1 VTTPTSAKESKM
13 CNQPSSASAGFM
25 EDFSPAAI
33 KRGVYM
39 DKINMPKRLSSS
51 AARNHIGNMLFLL
64 PTIILFSAVVLI
76 PFIQGIPYSFTNWKS
91 IVSEKREFI
100 GLKNY
105 VYLLKNKYF
114 QESLVV
120 TMKFTI
126 LYMLSSNF
134 MGLLLALLIQ
144 RSSWFNNIARTV
156 LFLPFTVS
164 VTAGSIVWSYV
175 FTDVYGT
182 LTGLVSPL
190 GMPGQIVYGMVII
203 GAWRD
208 MGYTMLI
215 YIAAL
220 QAVPRD
226 YYEAAT
232 MDGAGKWRQFFNVTV
247 PNIVPAF
254 TTNITLLLAWGL
266 RTFDMP
272 MVVARNAKEGQFT
285 AVYVY
290 DSIFSNNKAG
300 LGQAAAIILT
310 IILVVLTQVVT
321 RTLRR
326 MEVEQ

>member
-1 VTTPTSAKESKM
+1 MRKL
-13 CNQPSSASAGFM
+13 
-25 EDFSPAAI
+25 
-33 KRGVYM
+33 
-39 DKINMPKRLSSS
+39 NMPRRLSSS
-51 AARNHIGNMLFLL
+51 AARTHGGNMLFML
-64 PTIILFSAVVLI
+64 PTIILFCIVVLI
-76 PFIQGIPYSFTNWKS
+76 PFFQGIPYSFTNWKS
-91 IVSEKREFI
+91 IVSETKEFN

-105 VYLLKNKYF
+105 IYLIKNKYF
-114 QESLVV
+114 QDSLLV
-120 TMKFTI
+120 TFKFTI
-126 LYMLSSNF
+126 LYMISANV
-134 MGLLLALLIQ
+134 MGLLLALAIH

-164 VTAGSIVWSYV
+164 ATAGSIVWSYV

-182 LTGLVSPL
+182 ITGLVSPL
-190 GMPGQIVYGMVII
+190 GMPGQIIYGMVVI

-220 QAVPRD
+220 QAVPQD

-232 MDGAGKWRQFFNVTV
+232 VNGAGKLRQFFSVTV

-254 TTNITLLLAWGL
+254 TTNVTLLLAWGL

-272 MVVARNAKEGQFT
+272 MAVARNAREGQFT

-300 LGQAAAIILT
+300 LGQAAAVILT
-310 IILVVLTQVVT
+310 IILVVLTQIVT
-321 RTLRR
+321 RSLRR
-326 MEVEQ
+326 LEVEQ

>member
-1 VTTPTSAKESKM
+1 M
-13 CNQPSSASAGFM
+13 
-25 EDFSPAAI
+25 
-33 KRGVYM
+33 RGVCM
-39 DKINMPKRLSSS
+39 RKLNMPRRLSSS
-51 AARNHIGNMLFLL
+51 AARTHGGNMLFML
-64 PTIILFSAVVLI
+64 PTIILFCIVVLI
-76 PFIQGIPYSFTNWKS
+76 PFFQGIPYSFTNWKS
-91 IVSEKREFI
+91 IVSETKEFN

-105 VYLLKNKYF
+105 IYLIKNKYF
-114 QESLVV
+114 QDSLLV
-120 TMKFTI
+120 TFKFTI
-126 LYMLSSNF
+126 LYMISANI
-134 MGLLLALLIQ
+134 MGLLLALAIH

-164 VTAGSIVWSYV
+164 ATAGSIVWSYV

-182 LTGLVSPL
+182 ITGLVSPL
-190 GMPGQIVYGMVII
+190 GMPGQIIYGMVVI

-220 QAVPRD
+220 QAVPQD

-232 MDGAGKWRQFFNVTV
+232 VDGAGKLRQFFSVTV

-254 TTNITLLLAWGL
+254 TTNVTLLLAWGL

-272 MVVARNAKEGQFT
+272 MAVARNAREGQFT

-300 LGQAAAIILT
+300 LGQAAAVILT
-310 IILVVLTQVVT
+310 IILVVLTQIVT
-321 RTLRR
+321 RSLRR
-326 MEVEQ
+326 LEVEQ

>member
-1 VTTPTSAKESKM
+1 MRKL
-13 CNQPSSASAGFM
+13 
-25 EDFSPAAI
+25 
-33 KRGVYM
+33 
-39 DKINMPKRLSSS
+39 NMPRRLSSS
-51 AARNHIGNMLFLL
+51 AARTHGGNMLFML
-64 PTIILFSAVVLI
+64 PTIILFCIVVLI
-76 PFIQGIPYSFTNWKS
+76 PFFQGIPYSFTNWKS
-91 IVSEKREFI
+91 IVSETKEFN

-105 VYLLKNKYF
+105 IYLIKNKYF
-114 QESLVV
+114 QDSLLV
-120 TMKFTI
+120 TFKFTI
-126 LYMLSSNF
+126 LYMISANV
-134 MGLLLALLIQ
+134 MGLLLALAIH

-164 VTAGSIVWSYV
+164 ATAGSIVWSYV

-182 LTGLVSPL
+182 ITGLVSPL
-190 GMPGQIVYGMVII
+190 GMPGQIIYGMVVI

-220 QAVPRD
+220 QAVPQD

-232 MDGAGKWRQFFNVTV
+232 VDGAGKLRQFFSVTV

-254 TTNITLLLAWGL
+254 TNVTLLLAWGL

-272 MVVARNAKEGQFT
+272 MAVARNAREGQFT

-300 LGQAAAIILT
+300 LGQAAAVILT
-310 IILVVLTQVVT
+310 IILVVLTQIVT
-321 RTLRR
+321 RSLRR
-326 MEVEQ
+326 LEVEQ

>member
-1 VTTPTSAKESKM
+1 MRKL
-13 CNQPSSASAGFM
+13 
-25 EDFSPAAI
+25 
-33 KRGVYM
+33 
-39 DKINMPKRLSSS
+39 NMPRRLSSS
-51 AARNHIGNMLFLL
+51 AARTHGGNMLFML
-64 PTIILFSAVVLI
+64 PTIILFCIVVLI
-76 PFIQGIPYSFTNWKS
+76 PFFQGIPYSFTNWKS
-91 IVSEKREFI
+91 IVSETKEFN

-105 VYLLKNKYF
+105 IYLIKNKYF
-114 QESLVV
+114 QDSLLV
-120 TMKFTI
+120 TFKFTI
-126 LYMLSSNF
+126 LYMISANV
-134 MGLLLALLIQ
+134 MGLLLALAIH

-182 LTGLVSPL
+182 ITGLVSPL
-190 GMPGQIVYGMVII
+190 GMPGQIIYGMVVI

-220 QAVPRD
+220 QAVPQD

-232 MDGAGKWRQFFNVTV
+232 VDGAGKLRQFFSVTA

-254 TTNITLLLAWGL
+254 TTNVTLLLAWGL

-272 MVVARNAKEGQFT
+272 MAVARNAREGQFT

-300 LGQAAAIILT
+300 LGQAAAVILT
-310 IILVVLTQVVT
+310 IILVVLTQIVT
-321 RTLRR
+321 RSLRR
-326 MEVEQ
+326 LEVEQ

>member
-1 VTTPTSAKESKM
+1 MRKL
-13 CNQPSSASAGFM
+13 
-25 EDFSPAAI
+25 
-33 KRGVYM
+33 
-39 DKINMPKRLSSS
+39 NMPRRLSSS
-51 AARNHIGNMLFLL
+51 AARTHGGNMLFML
-64 PTIILFSAVVLI
+64 PTIILFCIVVLI
-76 PFIQGIPYSFTNWKS
+76 PFFQGIPYSFTNWKS
-91 IVSEKREFI
+91 IVSETKEFN

-105 VYLLKNKYF
+105 VYLIKNKYF
-114 QESLVV
+114 QDSLLV
-120 TMKFTI
+120 TFKFTI
-126 LYMLSSNF
+126 LYMISANV
-134 MGLLLALLIQ
+134 MGLLLALAIH

-182 LTGLVSPL
+182 ITGLVSPL
-190 GMPGQIVYGMVII
+190 GMPGQIIYGMVVI

-220 QAVPRD
+220 QAVPQD

-232 MDGAGKWRQFFNVTV
+232 VDGAGKLRQFFSVTV

-254 TTNITLLLAWGL
+254 TTNVTLLLAWGL

-272 MVVARNAKEGQFT
+272 MAVARNAREGQFT

-300 LGQAAAIILT
+300 LGQAAAVILT
-310 IILVVLTQVVT
+310 IILVVLTQIVT
-321 RTLRR
+321 RSLRR
-326 MEVEQ
+326 LEVEQ

>member
-1 VTTPTSAKESKM
+1 MHKLKLP
-13 CNQPSSASAGFM
+13 
-25 EDFSPAAI
+25 
-33 KRGVYM
+33 R
-39 DKINMPKRLSSS
+39 RLSSG
-51 AARNHIGNMLFLL
+51 AARTHGGNMLFML
-64 PTIILFSAVVLI
+64 PTIILFCIVVLI

-91 IVSEKREFI
+91 IVSETKEFN

-105 VYLLKNKYF
+105 IYLIKNKYF
-114 QESLVV
+114 QDSLLV
-120 TMKFTI
+120 TFKYTI
-126 LYMLSSNF
+126 LYMLSANF
-134 MGLLLALLIQ
+134 MGLMLALAIH
-144 RSSWFNNIARTV
+144 RSTWFNNIARTV

-190 GMPGQIVYGMVII
+190 GMPGQIIYGMVII

-220 QAVPRD
+220 QAVPHD

-232 MDGAGKWRQFFNVTV
+232 VDGAGKLRQFFSVTV

-272 MVVARNAKEGQFT
+272 MAVARNAREGQFT

-310 IILVVLTQVVT
+310 VILVVLTQIVT

-326 MEVEQ
+326 LEVEQ

>member
-1 VTTPTSAKESKM
+1 MRKL
-13 CNQPSSASAGFM
+13 
-25 EDFSPAAI
+25 
-33 KRGVYM
+33 
-39 DKINMPKRLSSS
+39 NMPRRLSSS
-51 AARNHIGNMLFLL
+51 AARTHGGNMLFML
-64 PTIILFSAVVLI
+64 PTIILFCIVVLI
-76 PFIQGIPYSFTNWKS
+76 PFFQGIPYSFTNWKS
-91 IVSEKREFI
+91 IVSETKEFN

-105 VYLLKNKYF
+105 IYLIKNKYF
-114 QESLVV
+114 QDSLLV
-120 TMKFTI
+120 TFKFTI
-126 LYMLSSNF
+126 LYMISANVV
-134 MGLLLALLIQ
+134 GLLLALAIH

-164 VTAGSIVWSYV
+164 ATAGSIVWSYV

-182 LTGLVSPL
+182 ITGLVSPL
-190 GMPGQIVYGMVII
+190 GMPGQIIYGMVVI

-220 QAVPRD
+220 QAVPQD

-232 MDGAGKWRQFFNVTV
+232 VDGAGKLRQFFSVTV

-254 TTNITLLLAWGL
+254 TTNVTLLLAWGL

-272 MVVARNAKEGQFT
+272 MAVARNAREGQFT

-300 LGQAAAIILT
+300 LGQAAAVILT
-310 IILVVLTQVVT
+310 IILVVLTQIVT
-321 RTLRR
+321 RSLRR
-326 MEVEQ
+326 LEVEQ

>member
-1 VTTPTSAKESKM
+1 MRKL
-13 CNQPSSASAGFM
+13 
-25 EDFSPAAI
+25 
-33 KRGVYM
+33 
-39 DKINMPKRLSSS
+39 NMPRRLSSS
-51 AARNHIGNMLFLL
+51 AARTHGGNMLFML
-64 PTIILFSAVVLI
+64 PTIILFCIVVLI
-76 PFIQGIPYSFTNWKS
+76 PFFQGIPYSFTNWKS
-91 IVSEKREFI
+91 IVSETKEFN

-105 VYLLKNKYF
+105 IYLIKNKYF
-114 QESLVV
+114 QDSLLV
-120 TMKFTI
+120 TFKFTI
-126 LYMLSSNF
+126 LYMISANV
-134 MGLLLALLIQ
+134 MGLLLALAIY

-164 VTAGSIVWSYV
+164 ATAGSIVWSYV

-182 LTGLVSPL
+182 ITGLVSPL
-190 GMPGQIVYGMVII
+190 GMPGQIIYGMVVI

-220 QAVPRD
+220 QAVPQD

-232 MDGAGKWRQFFNVTV
+232 VDGAGKLRQFFSVTV

-254 TTNITLLLAWGL
+254 TTNVTLLLAWGL

-272 MVVARNAKEGQFT
+272 MAVARNAREGQFT

-300 LGQAAAIILT
+300 LGQAAAVILT
-310 IILVVLTQVVT
+310 IILVVLTQIVT
-321 RTLRR
+321 RSLRR
-326 MEVEQ
+326 LEVEQ

>member
-1 VTTPTSAKESKM
+1 MRKL
-13 CNQPSSASAGFM
+13 
-25 EDFSPAAI
+25 
-33 KRGVYM
+33 
-39 DKINMPKRLSSS
+39 NMPRRLSSS
-51 AARNHIGNMLFLL
+51 AARTHGGNMLFML
-64 PTIILFSAVVLI
+64 PTIILFCIVVLI
-76 PFIQGIPYSFTNWKS
+76 PFFQGIPYSFTNWKS
-91 IVSEKREFI
+91 IVSETKEFN

-105 VYLLKNKYF
+105 IYLIKNKYF
-114 QESLVV
+114 QDSLLV
-120 TMKFTI
+120 TFKFTI
-126 LYMLSSNF
+126 LYMISANV
-134 MGLLLALLIQ
+134 MGLLLALAIH

-182 LTGLVSPL
+182 ITGLVSPL
-190 GMPGQIVYGMVII
+190 GMPGQIIYGMVVI

-220 QAVPRD
+220 QAVPQD

-232 MDGAGKWRQFFNVTV
+232 VDGAGKLRQFFSVTV

-254 TTNITLLLAWGL
+254 TTNVTLLLAWGL

-272 MVVARNAKEGQFT
+272 MAVARNAREGQFP

-300 LGQAAAIILT
+300 LGQAAAVILT
-310 IILVVLTQVVT
+310 IILVVLTQIVT
-321 RTLRR
+321 RSLRR
-326 MEVEQ
+326 LEVEQ

>member
-1 VTTPTSAKESKM
+1 MRKL
-13 CNQPSSASAGFM
+13 
-25 EDFSPAAI
+25 
-33 KRGVYM
+33 
-39 DKINMPKRLSSS
+39 NMPRRLSSS
-51 AARNHIGNMLFLL
+51 AARTHGGNMLFML
-64 PTIILFSAVVLI
+64 PTIILFCIVVLI
-76 PFIQGIPYSFTNWKS
+76 PFFQGIPYSFTNWKS
-91 IVSEKREFI
+91 IVSETKEFN

-105 VYLLKNKYF
+105 IYLIKNKYF
-114 QESLVV
+114 QDSLLV
-120 TMKFTI
+120 TFKFTI
-126 LYMLSSNF
+126 LYMISANV
-134 MGLLLALLIQ
+134 MGLLLALAIH

-164 VTAGSIVWSYV
+164 ATAGSIVWSYV

-182 LTGLVSPL
+182 ITGLVSPL
-190 GMPGQIVYGMVII
+190 GMPGQIIYGMVVI

-220 QAVPRD
+220 QAVPQD

-232 MDGAGKWRQFFNVTV
+232 VDGAGKLRQFFSVTV

-254 TTNITLLLAWGL
+254 TTNVTLLLAWGL

-272 MVVARNAKEGQFT
+272 MAVARNAREGQFT

-300 LGQAAAIILT
+300 PGQAAAVILT
-310 IILVVLTQVVT
+310 IILVVLTQIVT
-321 RTLRR
+321 RSLRR
-326 MEVEQ
+326 LEVEQ

>member
-1 VTTPTSAKESKM
+1 MRKL
-13 CNQPSSASAGFM
+13 
-25 EDFSPAAI
+25 
-33 KRGVYM
+33 
-39 DKINMPKRLSSS
+39 NMPRRLSSS
-51 AARNHIGNMLFLL
+51 AARTHGGNMLFML
-64 PTIILFSAVVLI
+64 PTIILFCIVVLI
-76 PFIQGIPYSFTNWKS
+76 PFFQGIPYSFTNWKS
-91 IVSEKREFI
+91 IVSETKEFN

-105 VYLLKNKYF
+105 IYLIKNKYF
-114 QESLVV
+114 QDSLLV
-120 TMKFTI
+120 TFKFTI
-126 LYMLSSNF
+126 LYMISANV
-134 MGLLLALLIQ
+134 MGLLLALAIH

-164 VTAGSIVWSYV
+164 ATAGSIVWSYV

-182 LTGLVSPL
+182 ITGLVSPL
-190 GMPGQIVYGMVII
+190 GMPGQIIYGMVVI

-220 QAVPRD
+220 QAVPQD

-232 MDGAGKWRQFFNVTV
+232 VDGAGKLRQFFSVTA

-254 TTNITLLLAWGL
+254 TTNVTLLLAWGL

-272 MVVARNAKEGQFT
+272 MAVARNAREGQFT

-300 LGQAAAIILT
+300 LGQAAAVILT
-310 IILVVLTQVVT
+310 IILVVLTQIVT
-321 RTLRR
+321 RSLRR
-326 MEVEQ
+326 LEVEQ

>member
-1 VTTPTSAKESKM
+1 MRKL
-13 CNQPSSASAGFM
+13 
-25 EDFSPAAI
+25 
-33 KRGVYM
+33 
-39 DKINMPKRLSSS
+39 NMPRRLSSS
-51 AARNHIGNMLFLL
+51 AARTHGGNMLFML
-64 PTIILFSAVVLI
+64 PTIILFCIVVLI
-76 PFIQGIPYSFTNWKS
+76 PFFQGIPYSFTNWKS
-91 IVSEKREFI
+91 IVSETKEFN

-105 VYLLKNKYF
+105 IYLIKNKYF
-114 QESLVV
+114 QDSLLV
-120 TMKFTI
+120 TFKFTI
-126 LYMLSSNF
+126 LYMISANV
-134 MGLLLALLIQ
+134 MGLLLALAIH

-164 VTAGSIVWSYV
+164 ATAGSIVWSYV

-182 LTGLVSPL
+182 ITGLVSPL
-190 GMPGQIVYGMVII
+190 GMPGQIIYGMVVI

-220 QAVPRD
+220 QAVPQD

-232 MDGAGKWRQFFNVTV
+232 VDGAGKLRQFFSVTV

-254 TTNITLLLAWGL
+254 TTNVTLLLAWGL

-272 MVVARNAKEGQFT
+272 MAVARNAREGQFT

-300 LGQAAAIILT
+300 LGQAAAVILT
-310 IILVVLTQVVT
+310 IILVVLTQIVT
-321 RTLRR
+321 RSLRR
-326 MEVEQ
+326 LEVAQ

>member
-1 VTTPTSAKESKM
+1 MRKL
-13 CNQPSSASAGFM
+13 
-25 EDFSPAAI
+25 
-33 KRGVYM
+33 
-39 DKINMPKRLSSS
+39 NMPRRLSSS
-51 AARNHIGNMLFLL
+51 AARTHGGNMLFML
-64 PTIILFSAVVLI
+64 PTIILFCIVVLI
-76 PFIQGIPYSFTNWKS
+76 PFFQGIPYSFTNWKS
-91 IVSEKREFI
+91 IVSETKEFN

-105 VYLLKNKYF
+105 IYLIKNKYF
-114 QESLVV
+114 QDSLLV
-120 TMKFTI
+120 TFKFTI
-126 LYMLSSNF
+126 LYMISANV
-134 MGLLLALLIQ
+134 MGLLLALAIH

-182 LTGLVSPL
+182 ITGLVSPL
-190 GMPGQIVYGMVII
+190 GMPGQIIYGMVVI

-220 QAVPRD
+220 QAVPQD

-232 MDGAGKWRQFFNVTV
+232 VDGTGKLRQFFSVTV

-254 TTNITLLLAWGL
+254 TTNVTLLLAWGL

-272 MVVARNAKEGQFT
+272 MAVARNAREGQFT

-300 LGQAAAIILT
+300 LGQAAAVILT
-310 IILVVLTQVVT
+310 IILVVLTQIVT
-321 RTLRR
+321 RSLRR
-326 MEVEQ
+326 LEVEQ

>member
-1 VTTPTSAKESKM
+1 MRKL
-13 CNQPSSASAGFM
+13 
-25 EDFSPAAI
+25 
-33 KRGVYM
+33 
-39 DKINMPKRLSSS
+39 NMPKRLTTRN
-51 AARNHIGNMLFLL
+51 ARIHGGNMLFLL
-64 PTIILFSAVVLI
+64 PTIVLFFIVVLI
-76 PFIQGIPYSFTNWKS
+76 PFIQGIPYSLTNWKS
-91 IVSEKREFI
+91 IVSEDRDFI

-105 VYLLKNKYF
+105 IYLITNEYFLDSLKNTF
-114 QESLVV
+114 
-120 TMKFTI
+120 KFTI
-126 LYMLSSNF
+126 LYMVSSNL
-134 MGLLLALLIQ
+134 MGLILALLIH

-164 VTAGSIVWSYV
+164 VTAGAIVWSYV

-190 GMPGQIVYGMVII
+190 GMPGQIIYGMVFI

-215 YIAAL
+215 YIAGL
-220 QAVPRD
+220 QAVPGN
-226 YYEAAT
+226 YYEAAKI
-232 MDGAGKWRQFFNVTV
+232 DGANSIQRFLHVTI

-266 RTFDMP
+266 RTFDLP
-272 MVVARNAKEGQFT
+272 MSVARNASEGQFT

-310 IILVVLTQVVT
+310 IILITLTQIVT
-321 RTLRR
+321 RILRR
-326 MEVEQ
+326 LEVEQ

>member
-1 VTTPTSAKESKM
+1 MRKL
-13 CNQPSSASAGFM
+13 
-25 EDFSPAAI
+25 
-33 KRGVYM
+33 
-39 DKINMPKRLSSS
+39 NMPRRLSSS
-51 AARNHIGNMLFLL
+51 AARTHGGNMLFML
-64 PTIILFSAVVLI
+64 PTIILFCIVVLI
-76 PFIQGIPYSFTNWKS
+76 PFFQGIPYSFTNWKS
-91 IVSEKREFI
+91 IVSETKEFN

-105 VYLLKNKYF
+105 IYLKNKYF
-114 QESLVV
+114 QDSLLV
-120 TMKFTI
+120 TFKFTI
-126 LYMLSSNF
+126 LYMISANV
-134 MGLLLALLIQ
+134 MGLLLALAIH

-164 VTAGSIVWSYV
+164 ATAGSIVWSYV

-182 LTGLVSPL
+182 ITGLVSPL
-190 GMPGQIVYGMVII
+190 GMPGQIIYGMVVI

-220 QAVPRD
+220 QAVPQD

-232 MDGAGKWRQFFNVTV
+232 VDGAGKLRQFFSVTV

-254 TTNITLLLAWGL
+254 TTNVTLLLAWGL

-272 MVVARNAKEGQFT
+272 MAVARNAREGQFT

-300 LGQAAAIILT
+300 LGQAAAVILT
-310 IILVVLTQVVT
+310 IILVVLTQIVT
-321 RTLRR
+321 RSLRR
-326 MEVEQ
+326 LEVEQ

>member
-1 VTTPTSAKESKM
+1 MRKL
-13 CNQPSSASAGFM
+13 
-25 EDFSPAAI
+25 
-33 KRGVYM
+33 
-39 DKINMPKRLSSS
+39 NMPRRLSSS
-51 AARNHIGNMLFLL
+51 AARTHGGNMLFML
-64 PTIILFSAVVLI
+64 PTIILFCIVVLI
-76 PFIQGIPYSFTNWKS
+76 PFFQGIPYSFTNWKS
-91 IVSEKREFI
+91 IVSETKEFN

-105 VYLLKNKYF
+105 IYLIKHKYF
-114 QESLVV
+114 QDPLLV
-120 TMKFTI
+120 TFKFTI
-126 LYMLSSNF
+126 LYMISANV
-134 MGLLLALLIQ
+134 MGLLLALAIH

-182 LTGLVSPL
+182 ITGLVSPL
-190 GMPGQIVYGMVII
+190 GMPGQIIYGMVVI

-220 QAVPRD
+220 QAVPQD

-232 MDGAGKWRQFFNVTV
+232 VDGAGKLRQFFSVTV

-254 TTNITLLLAWGL
+254 TTNVTLLLAWGL

-272 MVVARNAKEGQFT
+272 MAVARNAREGQFT

-300 LGQAAAIILT
+300 LGQAAAVILT
-310 IILVVLTQVVT
+310 IILVVLTQIVT
-321 RTLRR
+321 RSLRR
-326 MEVEQ
+326 LEVEQ

>member
-1 VTTPTSAKESKM
+1 MRKL
-13 CNQPSSASAGFM
+13 
-25 EDFSPAAI
+25 
-33 KRGVYM
+33 
-39 DKINMPKRLSSS
+39 NMPRRLSSS
-51 AARNHIGNMLFLL
+51 AARTHGGNMLFML
-64 PTIILFSAVVLI
+64 PTIILFCIVVLI
-76 PFIQGIPYSFTNWKS
+76 PFFQGIPYSFTNWKS
-91 IVSEKREFI
+91 IVSETKEFN

-105 VYLLKNKYF
+105 IYLIKNKYF
-114 QESLVV
+114 QDSLLV
-120 TMKFTI
+120 TFKFTI
-126 LYMLSSNF
+126 LYMISANV
-134 MGLLLALLIQ
+134 MGLLLALAIH

-182 LTGLVSPL
+182 LTSLVSPL
-190 GMPGQIVYGMVII
+190 GMPGQIIYGMVVI

-220 QAVPRD
+220 QAVPQD

-232 MDGAGKWRQFFNVTV
+232 VDGAGKLRQFFSVTV

-254 TTNITLLLAWGL
+254 TTNVTLLLAWGL

-272 MVVARNAKEGQFT
+272 MAVARNAREGQFT

-300 LGQAAAIILT
+300 LGQAAAVILT
-310 IILVVLTQVVT
+310 IILVVLTQIVT
-321 RTLRR
+321 RSLRR
-326 MEVEQ
+326 LEVEQ

>member
-1 VTTPTSAKESKM
+1 MRKL
-13 CNQPSSASAGFM
+13 
-25 EDFSPAAI
+25 
-33 KRGVYM
+33 
-39 DKINMPKRLSSS
+39 NMPRRLSSS
-51 AARNHIGNMLFLL
+51 AARTHGGNMLFML
-64 PTIILFSAVVLI
+64 PTIILFCIVVLI
-76 PFIQGIPYSFTNWKS
+76 PFFQGIPYSFTNWKS
-91 IVSEKREFI
+91 IVSETKEFN

-105 VYLLKNKYF
+105 IYLIKNKYF
-114 QESLVV
+114 QDSLLV
-120 TMKFTI
+120 TFKFTI
-126 LYMLSSNF
+126 LYMISANV
-134 MGLLLALLIQ
+134 MGLLLALAIH

-164 VTAGSIVWSYV
+164 ATAGSIVWSYV

-182 LTGLVSPL
+182 ITGLVSPL
-190 GMPGQIVYGMVII
+190 GMPGQIIYGMVVI

-220 QAVPRD
+220 QAVPQD

-232 MDGAGKWRQFFNVTV
+232 VDGAGKLRQFFSVTV

-254 TTNITLLLAWGL
+254 TTNVTLLLAWGL

-272 MVVARNAKEGQFT
+272 MAVARNAREGQFT

-300 LGQAAAIILT
+300 LGQAAAVILT
-310 IILVVLTQVVT
+310 IILVVLTQIVT
-321 RTLRR
+321 RSLRR
-326 MEVEQ
+326 LEVEQ

>member
-1 VTTPTSAKESKM
+1 MRKL
-13 CNQPSSASAGFM
+13 
-25 EDFSPAAI
+25 
-33 KRGVYM
+33 
-39 DKINMPKRLSSS
+39 NMPRRLSSS
-51 AARNHIGNMLFLL
+51 AARTHGGNMLFML
-64 PTIILFSAVVLI
+64 PTIILFCIVVLI
-76 PFIQGIPYSFTNWKS
+76 PFFQGIPYSFTNWKS
-91 IVSEKREFI
+91 IVSETKEFN

-105 VYLLKNKYF
+105 IYLIKNKYF
-114 QESLVV
+114 QDSLLV
-120 TMKFTI
+120 TFKFTI
-126 LYMLSSNF
+126 LYMISANV
-134 MGLLLALLIQ
+134 MGLLLALAIH

-164 VTAGSIVWSYV
+164 ATAGSIVWSYV

-182 LTGLVSPL
+182 ITGLVSPL
-190 GMPGQIVYGMVII
+190 GMPGQIIYGMVVI

-220 QAVPRD
+220 QAVPQD

-232 MDGAGKWRQFFNVTV
+232 VDGAGKLRQFFSVTV

-254 TTNITLLLAWGL
+254 TTNVTLLLAWGL

-272 MVVARNAKEGQFT
+272 MAVARNAREGQFT

-300 LGQAAAIILT
+300 LGQAAAVILT
-310 IILVVLTQVVT
+310 IILVVLTQFVT
-321 RTLRR
+321 RSLRR
-326 MEVEQ
+326 LEVEQ

>member
-1 VTTPTSAKESKM
+1 MRKL
-13 CNQPSSASAGFM
+13 
-25 EDFSPAAI
+25 
-33 KRGVYM
+33 
-39 DKINMPKRLSSS
+39 NMPRRLSSS
-51 AARNHIGNMLFLL
+51 AARTHGGNMLFML
-64 PTIILFSAVVLI
+64 PTIILFCSVVLI
-76 PFIQGIPYSFTNWKS
+76 PFFQGIPYSFTNWKS
-91 IVSEKREFI
+91 IVSETKEFN

-105 VYLLKNKYF
+105 IYLIKNKYF
-114 QESLVV
+114 QDSLLV
-120 TMKFTI
+120 TFKFTI
-126 LYMLSSNF
+126 LYMISANV
-134 MGLLLALLIQ
+134 MGLLLALAIH

-182 LTGLVSPL
+182 ITGLVSPL
-190 GMPGQIVYGMVII
+190 GMPGQIIYGMVVI

-220 QAVPRD
+220 QAVPQD

-232 MDGAGKWRQFFNVTV
+232 VDGAGKLRQFFSVTV

-254 TTNITLLLAWGL
+254 TTNVTLLLAWGL

-272 MVVARNAKEGQFT
+272 MAVARNAREGQFT

-300 LGQAAAIILT
+300 LGQAAAVILT
-310 IILVVLTQVVT
+310 IILVVLTQIVT
-321 RTLRR
+321 RSLRR
-326 MEVEQ
+326 LEVEQ

>member
-1 VTTPTSAKESKM
+1 MRKL
-13 CNQPSSASAGFM
+13 
-25 EDFSPAAI
+25 
-33 KRGVYM
+33 
-39 DKINMPKRLSSS
+39 NMPRRLSSS
-51 AARNHIGNMLFLL
+51 AARTHGGNMLFML
-64 PTIILFSAVVLI
+64 PTIILFCIVVLI
-76 PFIQGIPYSFTNWKS
+76 PFFQGIPYSFTNWKS
-91 IVSEKREFI
+91 IVSETKEFN

-105 VYLLKNKYF
+105 IYLIKNTYF
-114 QESLVV
+114 QDSLLV
-120 TMKFTI
+120 TFKFTI
-126 LYMLSSNF
+126 LYMISANV
-134 MGLLLALLIQ
+134 MGLLLALAIH

-182 LTGLVSPL
+182 ITGLVSPL
-190 GMPGQIVYGMVII
+190 GMPGQIIYGMVVI

-220 QAVPRD
+220 QAVPQD

-232 MDGAGKWRQFFNVTV
+232 VDGAGKLRQFFSVTV

-254 TTNITLLLAWGL
+254 TTNVTLLLAWGL

-272 MVVARNAKEGQFT
+272 MAVARNAREGQFT

-300 LGQAAAIILT
+300 LGQAAAVILT
-310 IILVVLTQVVT
+310 IILVVLTQIVT
-321 RTLRR
+321 RSLRR
-326 MEVEQ
+326 LEVEQ